1 MILRA
6 IIGAQA
12 KGPVETLYQET
23 SSLSISYVIS
33 SRRMIYLKTILDKSN
48 EEVVKKVYLAMK
60 ENPIKNDWYHLLKSD
75 FEKINIVL
83 NEEQILQTDVL
94 TYKKNIKTFVWNA
107 FSNELKEKQ
116 AKHIKVKHIDYGH
129 RRTPQKYLLSPN
141 FNNEMVSLLYNLR
154 CQSVNEF
161 RDNFHTMHGQAPLC
175 KHCDLHIDSQE
186 LSLSCGKVRENMTT
200 TELLELNSVKYEDI
214 FGNEEQQLK
223 ITKVF
228 QWILRVRKALSVPA
242 AGLPGLHNSGP
253 D

>member
-1 MILRA
+1 M
-6 IIGAQA
+6 
-12 KGPVETLYQET
+12 
-23 SSLSISYVIS
+23 
-33 SRRMIYLKTILDKSN
+33 
-48 EEVVKKVYLAMK
+48 
-60 ENPIKNDWYHLLKSD
+60 
-75 FEKINIVL
+75 
-83 NEEQILQTDVL
+83 
-94 TYKKNIKTFVWNA
+94 WNA